1 MTASATHQR
10 AARTTTDIRSDTQGE
25 PVNTTRRTHRTV
37 RACGLAAVATA
48 AALSLTACQ
57 GDGTESGAAGSSSSA
72 AATDDSAEQR
82 PEPTGTQDSGPT
94 GADSTSGGGSGNSD
108 GAGTHSRAATPRTKR
123 SACTVGKVSVNLQRT
138 GGTAAVVL
146 LKATNNGSTRCDL
159 YGYPFVGYPG
169 AQAPIAVGGGKPQ
182 AVVSLEPGESGYAAL
197 GLEKGDGPGTHREK
211 QITVELADRSLHGT
225 GSTAKVSAP
234 GGAGLALG
242 DSSTVS
248 YWNTTPELAL
258 Q

>member
-1 MTASATHQR
+1 MNTAR
-10 AARTTTDIRSDTQGE
+10 R
-25 PVNTTRRTHRTV
+25 TRRTLRTS
-37 RACGLAAVATA
+37 GLAAVAA
-48 AALSLTACQ
+48 VAALSLTACQ
-57 GDGTESGAAGSSSSA
+57 GDDTDDGAAGSSTGTNDSA
-72 AATDDSAEQR
+72 AHGTES
-82 PEPTGTQDSGPT
+82 TGAKDSGPA
-94 GADSTSGGGSGNSD
+94 GADSADTGGTSGQGASGEGGGGSNS
-108 GAGTHSRAATPRTKR
+108 AGTGSGAANPRAKR
-123 SACTVGKVSVNLQRT
+123 STCTVGKVSVGLQRA
-138 GGTAAVVL
+138 GGSAPVVL

-197 GLEKGDGPGTHREK
+197 GLEKGDGAGTHREK

-234 GGAGLALG
+234 EGAGLALG
-242 DSSTVS
+242 ESSTVS